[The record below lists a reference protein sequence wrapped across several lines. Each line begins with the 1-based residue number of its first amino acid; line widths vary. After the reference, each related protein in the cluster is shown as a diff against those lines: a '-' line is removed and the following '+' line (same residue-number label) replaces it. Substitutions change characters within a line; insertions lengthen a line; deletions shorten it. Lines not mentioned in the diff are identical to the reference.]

1 MEGRGANLKKVRQQA
16 ESRIKTK
23 PIIRTFPAQVVQPPI
38 VPQEPEIQ
46 NAAVFLEPINNPP
59 PAITTPQ
66 ELRNVLS
73 PISSVGIDNINPEPE
88 DLESGKFL
96 ASLIAQGAAG
106 FGAGIMGGS
115 SQDILRS
122 TGMFDRMRESDINRQ
137 DRLRQNEL
145 LRAER
150 LGERQERQSEKQDR
164 LSEIKRRE
172 DQAKLLTDPNS
183 EESKRR
189 REVYKSLG
197 LKVSDNLSFTDLNDP
212 IVLQSLR
219 DKMQEQKIAAMP
231 RGGIGVGGE
240 GKAKEKKN
248 PFQKEVTE
256 ISIRSKNALDSL
268 NKIENIV
275 RQYGTR
281 ELTGSQ
287 EKELE
292 QLIQNVAVN
301 YNKVLD
307 PTSVVREGE
316 AKQVAE
322 SLGLGGFGS
331 YFTNKDTALKQVQ
344 SFRDLVT
351 NSRNNALSGYS
362 NLPSDTD
369 FDEKDQFVIDEYRK
383 NPNDPKV
390 KELYNDMLRS
400 KGLR

>member
-1 MEGRGANLKKVRQQA
+1 M
-16 ESRIKTK
+16 
-23 PIIRTFPAQVVQPPI
+23 
-38 VPQEPEIQ
+38 
-46 NAAVFLEPINNPP
+46 FLEPINNPP

-73 PISSVGIDNINPEPE
+73 PMSSVGIDNINPEPE
-88 DLESGKFL
+88 DPESGKFL

-164 LSEIKRRE
+164 LSEIKKRE

-219 DKMQEQKIAAMP
+219 DKMQEQKLAAMP
-231 RGGIGVGGE
+231 RGGIGAGKPKEDKPKERKLSQDERSLLNNSALAYKALFDMEKAIKE
-240 GKAKEKKN
+240 GKSKTSMFGDNEYTYAANRFVEGIGRMQSGGAIGAEEVENFKRLIPGRFDNEKLSKQKIQDMKAELESRLKSIN
-248 PFQKEVTE
+248 YDPKEVLQSRTP
-256 ISIRSKNALDSL
+256 SI
-268 NKIENIV
+268 
-275 RQYGTR
+275 
-281 ELTGSQ
+281 
-287 EKELE
+287 
-292 QLIQNVAVN
+292 
-301 YNKVLD
+301 
-307 PTSVVREGE
+307 
-316 AKQVAE
+316 
-322 SLGLGGFGS
+322 
-331 YFTNKDTALKQVQ
+331 
-344 SFRDLVT
+344 
-351 NSRNNALSGYS
+351 
-362 NLPSDTD
+362 D
-369 FDEKDQFVIDEYRK
+369 FKSEE
-383 NPNDPKV
+383 
-390 KELYNDMLRS
+390 
-400 KGLR
+400 

>member
-1 MEGRGANLKKVRQQA
+1 MLSKRQDLPKPYPNPYNEGEYFSPSDVQRG
-16 ESRIKTK
+16 
-23 PIIRTFPAQVVQPPI
+23 
-38 VPQEPEIQ
+38 
-46 NAAVFLEPINNPP
+46 
-59 PAITTPQ
+59 Q
-66 ELRNVLS
+66 EL
-73 PISSVGIDNINPEPE
+73 ISSNIPLGLGSAPTSPMTQPTRMPTMIPSPMSQPIPEQQ
-88 DLESGKFL
+88 DDDSGRFL

-106 FGAGIMGGS
+106 FGTGISGGS
-115 SQDILRS
+115 AADIQRS
-122 TGMFDRMRESDINRQ
+122 AGTFQTMRDT
-137 DRLRQNEL
+137 
-145 LRAER
+145 
-150 LGERQERQSEKQDR
+150 QENQ
-164 LSEIKRRE
+164 RR
-172 DQAKLLTDPNS
+172 AKLLTDPTS
-183 EESKRR
+183 EESKKR

-197 LKVSDNLSFTDLNDP
+197 YKVPNNLSATDLNDP
-212 IVLQSLR
+212 TVLQTL
-219 DKMQEQKIAAMP
+219 KTQMQEQKLAAMP
-231 RGGIGVGGE
+231 RGGIGVSGE

-248 PFQKEVTE
+248 PFQKEITE

-275 RQYGTR
+275 TQYGTR

-344 SFRDLVT
+344 SFRNLVT

>member
-1 MEGRGANLKKVRQQA
+1 MEKTNKMFGFLDPKENEKP
-16 ESRIKTK
+16 SRN
-23 PIIRTFPAQVVQPPI
+23 FYDSFLDSLQY
-38 VPQEPEIQ
+38 PEIDRNQ
-46 NAAVFLEPINNPP
+46 VTMANQ
-59 PAITTPQ
+59 TSTPT
-66 ELRNVLS
+66 
-73 PISSVGIDNINPEPE
+73 ISSMAQLTRMPTIIPSPMSQPMPEQQ
-88 DLESGKFL
+88 DDDSGRFL

-106 FGAGIMGGS
+106 FGTGISGGS
-115 SQDILRS
+115 AADIQRS
-122 TGMFDRMRESDINRQ
+122 AGTFQTMRDT
-137 DRLRQNEL
+137 
-145 LRAER
+145 
-150 LGERQERQSEKQDR
+150 QENQ
-164 LSEIKRRE
+164 RR
-172 DQAKLLTDPNS
+172 AKLLTDPNS
-183 EESKRR
+183 EESKKR

-197 LKVSDNLSFTDLNDP
+197 YKVPSNLSATDLNDP
-212 IVLQSLR
+212 TVLQTL
-219 DKMQEQKIAAMP
+219 KTQMQEQKLAAMP

-248 PFQKEVTE
+248 PFQKEITE

-344 SFRDLVT
+344 SFRNLVT
-351 NSRNNALSGYS
+351 NSRNNAFSGYS

>member
-1 MEGRGANLKKVRQQA
+1 MEGRGANLNKVRQQA
-16 ESRIKTK
+16 ASRNKAK
-23 PIIRTFPAQVVQPPI
+23 VPARTIQPSITIPPS
-38 VPQEPEIQ
+38 VTQEQPFIA
-46 NAAVFLEPINNPP
+46 NAAMFMEPNETPP
-59 PAITTPQ
+59 TISTPQ
-66 ELRNVLS
+66 ELRKALTPMASV
-73 PISSVGIDNINPEPE
+73 PIDRINTQQAEQEDPESE
-88 DLESGKFL
+88 RFL
-96 ASLIAQGAAG
+96 GSLIAQGLTG
-106 FGAGIMGGS
+106 LGAGLMGGS
-115 SQDILRS
+115 SQDILRA

-137 DRLRQNEL
+137 DRLRQSEL
-145 LRAER
+145 LRTER
-150 LGERQERQSEKQDR
+150 LGEKQER
-164 LSEIKRRE
+164 LAEIKKRE
-172 DQAKLLTDPNS
+172 EQAKSLTDPNS
-183 EESKRR
+183 EESKRIR
-189 REVYKSLG
+189 MVYESLG
-197 LKVSDNLSFTDLNDP
+197 FKVPGNLSAADVKDP

-219 DKMQEQKIAAMP
+219 DKMQEQKLAAMP

-248 PFQKEVTE
+248 PFQKEITE

-268 NKIENIV
+268 NKIESLV

-292 QLIQNVAVN
+292 QLIQNVAIN

-331 YFTNKDTALKQVQ
+331 YFTNKDTALRQVQ
-344 SFRDLVT
+344 SFKNLVT
-351 NSRNNALSGYS
+351 NSRNNALSGYQ
-362 NLPSDTD
+362 NLPSETD

-383 NPNDPKV
+383 NPNDPKIR
-390 KELYNDMLRS
+390 ELYNDMLRS